1 MTREIFERKLH
12 HLEDEV
18 LAIGSMVEAAFTEVI
33 RALRARDIE
42 AARRIEMNDS
52 KINERRFAVED
63 ECITLMATQ
72 QPMAR
77 DLRILAAILEVI
89 TELERMGDYAKG
101 IAHIITQLGPE
112 PIPPDILDD
121 FDSMGAQ
128 GVSMLHRALIAF
140 VANDDKSARNIPAD
154 DDGVDT
160 LYNHIY
166 RQLLALMIAKPEEA
180 INHATHLLWVAHNM
194 ERFADRVTNICE
206 RTVFTATGEITEIS
220 SNDGSYRGTTA

>member
-18 LAIGSMVEAAFTEVI
+18 LSIGSMVETAFTNVI
-33 RALRARDIE
+33 GTLRSRNLDDAHKIE
-42 AARRIEMNDS
+42 ASDS
-52 KINERRFAVED
+52 KINERRFAVEE

-101 IAHIITQLGPE
+101 IAHIITMLGPD
-112 PIPPDILDD
+112 PIPPDLLDD
-121 FDSMGAQ
+121 FDAMGVRA
-128 GVSMLHRALIAF
+128 VSMLHRALIAF
-140 VANDDKSARNIPAD
+140 VAIDEKAARTIPAD
-154 DDGVDT
+154 DDAVDK
-160 LYNHIY
+160 LYNQIY
-166 RQLLALMIAKPEEA
+166 RALLGLMAAKSEA
-180 INHATHLLWVAHNM
+180 TINHATHLLWVAHNL

-220 SNDGSYRGTTA
+220 SNDGSYRGDAK